1 MMADLSLGEPH
12 RPLKSSSLT
21 GVGVRIAVRFC
32 PLVRRG
38 LLVELILRLHQRERM
53 WEERPASHGLMVPQS
68 TVTAAFLRPI
78 RQVKRDA
85 PLRLQS
91 ESRETEPSVNACLLV
106 SQSELQILLFV
117 FIIIPK
123 KGWVSFQRISLK
135 PFGFIG
141 PKLSLS
147 TADPSHVSQR
157 TSYSTAT
164 CGVALDANALII
176 WCVNNSSKWQRYD
189 RS

>member
-1 MMADLSLGEPH
+1 MSL
-12 RPLKSSSLT
+12 LT
-21 GVGVRIAVRFC
+21 RVGVRIAICFG

-53 WEERPASHGLMVPQS
+53 WEEWPASHGLMVPQS

-91 ESRETEPSVNACLLV
+91 ESRETEPRVNACLFV
-106 SQSELQILLFV
+106 SQSEFYIITNFLFLLNNTD
-117 FIIIPK
+117 K
-123 KGWVSFQRISLK
+123 WLVSFQRISLK
-135 PFGFIG
+135 PFRFIW

-147 TADPSHVSQR
+147 TADPSHVSQYKAHY
-157 TSYSTAT
+157 TLEHHIAH
-164 CGVALDANALII
+164 LWMLI
-176 WCVNNSSKWQRYD
+176 R
-189 RS
+189 